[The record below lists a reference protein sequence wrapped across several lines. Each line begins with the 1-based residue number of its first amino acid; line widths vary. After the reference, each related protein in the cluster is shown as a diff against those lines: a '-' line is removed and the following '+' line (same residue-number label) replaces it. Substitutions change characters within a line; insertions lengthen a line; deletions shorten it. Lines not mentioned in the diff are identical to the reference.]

1 MLLCLSVA
9 ITGTLGNSTEI
20 VANPGLTPTIDGVI
34 SPGEWV
40 TASNVTFNQT
50 TVYVMQDGVNL
61 YVAFNV
67 FDDEYSIGDSCYVFF
82 DVGHN
87 KSSSLQTDDIR
98 LVVKRNG
105 DQHEQRGTVGG
116 IWILGITS
124 GWTVEVNSTSTFWQV
139 EYNITYSKINVTA
152 GSTKILGVEFESFN
166 YNIPPVGAEYMWPY
180 SNDPDFDKKPILWG
194 NMTPNT
200 YNWIPEFSNPLILVI
215 ALTAATLILLYVK
228 TRKKLHKQFSSI
240 HARAFSS

>member
-61 YVAFNV
+61 YVAFKV
-67 FDDEYSIGDSCYVFF
+67 SDSVYSAGDECHILF
-82 DVGHN
+82 DVEYD

-98 LVVKRNG
+98 LIAKRHG
-105 DQHEQRGTVGG
+105 VLLELKGTAGG
-116 IWILGITS
+116 IWILATIS
-124 GWTVEVNSTSTFWQV
+124 GWTAEVNSTSTFWQV

-152 GSTKILGVEFESFN
+152 GSTKILGVEFESFD
-166 YNIPPVGAEYMWPY
+166 YDAGVIGIEYIWPY